1 MLEDYKKERKKG
13 LKEVKDRQQE
23 GKDPFLPVFNVET
36 TNKQH
41 IGVTSILLDMITGTT
56 SEARSNSFSYSFHP
70 LQEEISEFSHK
81 WVHLYDTQVEVGID
95 DPIQVYEYKHQFYVQ
110 EGNKRVSVFKALH
123 ARSIEADVTRI
134 LSIDKDETLQA
145 FYDFYLKCPV
155 YDISFSSAEYYKEL
169 LDLTNHLENEIW
181 NEEDVRALRSRY
193 RYFYSV
199 YSKINHHE
207 TMNVSDAFLMY
218 IRIYS
223 YQSLL
228 KADEET
234 LKERIHS
241 IYQEVSLL
249 YEEHKQIYRTSSE
262 DNHLTLSI
270 KRKYYTH
277 INPLK
282 IAFVYENYP
291 NMKEWD
297 LDHEMGRLYV
307 QNIFG
312 DKVQTQAFSKQEIS
326 NIQGYDLVFS
336 TSVFLMENTIKEAIK
351 HPNTTYLNCSIETPS
366 KAVSSYY
373 GRMYEIKFLMG
384 VLAGLLTKKEYI
396 GYIKDETTH
405 PSEINAFACGVSMI
419 HPDTKIIC
427 TTNMNEEA
435 FDVFVGYDLP
445 NDADHPIFGLCKKE
459 NDEIINM
466 ATPIHHWGKYYEI
479 MIRHFI
485 QGTLFKDT
493 YTRSHKALQDIWGM
507 DSDVIDLLLS
517 QRIPVQTRTLIE
529 SLKKNILHNE
539 LNLFVGMYESMP
551 SLEEI
556 LKMKEYHPN
565 IIESNK

>member
-13 LKEVKDRQQE
+13 LKEVKERQQE
-23 GKDPFLPVFNVET
+23 GKEPFLPVLNVDV
-36 TNKQH
+36 TNQKY
-41 IGVTSILLDMITGTT
+41 IGLTSIPLDMIVGTT
-56 SEARSNSFSYSFHP
+56 SLARSNSFSYSFYP
-70 LQEEISEFSHK
+70 IQEEGSEFSHK
-81 WVHLYDTQVEVGID
+81 WIRLYDTQIEIGID
-95 DPIQVYEYKHQFYVQ
+95 DPIKVFEYQHHFYVQ
-110 EGNKRVSVFKALH
+110 EGNKRVSVLKALN
-123 ARSIEADVTRI
+123 AISIEADVTRI
-134 LSIDKDETLQA
+134 ISEEIDDSLKA
-145 FYDFYLKCPV
+145 FYDFYSKCPI
-155 YDISFSSAEYYKEL
+155 YDISFSNTEYYKEL
-169 LDLTNHLENEIW
+169 IDLTNHFKNEIW
-181 NEEDVRALRSRY
+181 SEEEIRALRSRY

-199 YSKINHHE
+199 YSKNEHPK

-223 YQSLL
+223 YESLL

-241 IYQEVSLL
+241 INQEVSLL
-249 YEEHKQIYRTSSE
+249 YEEEKQIYRTSSDE
-262 DNHLTLSI
+262 EHLPLII

-277 INPLK
+277 IHPLK

-297 LDHEMGRLYV
+297 LDHEMGRLYI

-312 DKVQTQAFSKQEIS
+312 DKVQTKAFSKEDIS
-326 NIQGYDLVFS
+326 NLQGYDLVFS
-336 TSVFLMENTIKEAIK
+336 TSVFLMEETIKEAIK
-351 HPNTTYLNCSIETPS
+351 HPNMTYLNCSILTPS

-384 VLAGLLTKKEYI
+384 VLAGILTKKDHI
-396 GYIKDETTH
+396 GYLKDETTH
-405 PSEINAFACGVSMI
+405 PSEINAFTCGASMI

-427 TTNMNEEA
+427 TTNINDDV
-435 FDVFVGYDLP
+435 FDVFVGNDLP
-445 NDADHPIFGLCKKE
+445 KDADHPIFGLCKKE

-485 QGTLFKDT
+485 QGTLYKDT

-507 DSDVIDLLLS
+507 DSDVIDVLLS

-529 SLKKNILHNE
+529 SLKNSILHNE
-539 LNLFVGMYESMP
+539 LNLFVGMYEYMP
-551 SLEEI
+551 SLEQI

-565 IIESNK
+565 VKESK